1 MDCSGRCEAGVGLSY
16 RSVVVV
22 VVVGSSVV
30 AVFVLRHHVG
40 VGVKYCVMSHFVAAH
55 GVV

>member
-1 MDCSGRCEAGVGLSY
+1 MGLSY

-22 VVVGSSVV
+22 VVGLSVV
-30 AVFVLRHHVG
+30 AVFAPMHHVG